1 MNVDASKVAETKES
15 LGAALGPPHVTAP
28 HMTTSVFTK
37 CQQDVLRNQVAAFKF
52 FEGLNKKVG
61 FPAKLKEEWLPMLK
75 PVPLESAHDSAVKN
89 LTTDIFAHR
98 SHVWEKIKAVK
109 KRYDENKLKEVS
121 APDALP
127 VLVRSPPLIVA
138 SNLPVTGE
146 NVYSSNIKE
155 SRRNI
160 LVNVMKTEYQ
170 NSMQNEFRKRYIA
183 MDKVIKSSQTQPGM
197 SSDVSAAYSSG
208 KLRYGDAMTQFLCL
222 QLLQY
227 QRTVRKQVDEAG
239 SFICDLSEK
248 QYRAMLNGNRRQK
261 ISQAKMEITQRA
273 ELGSSRARDAK
284 SYRSE
289 IMSSSNAARDLRL
302 ARNKVIIRAHE
313 RLARSQNKQR
323 DGGDSMSLRLDALKK
338 HDFEAYKEMLNRQ
351 TAGIE
356 SAGEKYDAICK
367 FLADTEDYMHKLAG
381 RIASVKITAEASKAA
396 TKAIEEARGLG
407 LTEEEA
413 QEAARN
419 AVTEATEGNDALR
432 EALDNLG
439 GADAQQR
446 YYNLA
451 HSSTEEINEQPRLL
465 CPPKGAK
472 LREYQIV
479 GLQWMISLYN
489 NHLNGILADEMGLGK
504 TVQVMALI
512 AYLMEKKSNF
522 GPHLIIV
529 PNAVMVNWKSEL
541 TQWLP
546 DARCVYYVGSKD
558 ERSRKYVQE
567 VQPLQFNILVTTYE
581 YIMRDR
587 SRLSKVDWQYIIID
601 EAQRMKDRDSK
612 LAKDLDKFHSVRR
625 LLLSGTPLQNEL
637 QELWSLL
644 NLLLP
649 DVFDDAKV
657 FSEWF
662 GGQDAKGNGN
672 HWLDTEK
679 RVVVV
684 HRLHQILEPFML
696 RRQVED
702 VESKLPEKT
711 TFTIH
716 CPMSAHQ
723 STTYSWIKATGTLRL
738 DPYSPY
744 SKRGLQWASLQNKCM
759 ELRKVCN
766 HQMLSYMPPHWA
778 VGEKI
783 VKQCGKL
790 VILDKMLVKLKA
802 TGHKVLL
809 FSTMTRLLDIM
820 EEYLK
825 WRKLPEKIG
834 GGTMKYLRI
843 DGSTQLE
850 DRESAI
856 RQFNDP
862 ESDAFIF
869 LLSIRAA
876 GRGLNLQTSDT
887 VIIYDP
893 DPNPKNE
900 EQAIARSHRI
910 GQTREVKVFH
920 LEAVTDNVETRQMG
934 GSSHGEGGEKL
945 VYGDSIESI
954 VRNQIQTRKIA
965 MANEVIDAGR
975 FDQQT
980 SMEERRHTLE
990 SMLQDPE
997 RMKKASNVSPS
1008 DDEINRM
1015 LARGDKELEIFR
1027 ELDNDE
1033 DMNWVTRTTEADI
1046 PGWLKYDENNL
1057 REAAVDNAKHA
1068 VDIQSEIAALTGKVI
1083 HHHHQ
1088 GDGHTRFALGK
1099 RVASDQDALK
1109 PPPSKRVALEDS
1121 EMADASALDVGQT
1134 MTMTTNKSEKSGG
1147 KYDEDDDVTVENDDE
1162 EEEIM
1167 GGNLVLDDNEASTA
1181 VP

>member
-1 MNVDASKVAETKES
+1 MES
-15 LGAALGPPHVTAP
+15 NGVEAVLQQPEQLEQQQHKGVQL
-28 HMTTSVFTK
+28 FTK
-37 CQQDVLRNQVAAFKF
+37 AQQDVLRNQVAAYKY
-52 FEGLNKKVG
+52 FEGLNIKVG
-61 FPAKLKEEWLPMLK
+61 FPSKLKDEWLPMLR
-75 PVPLESAHDSAVKN
+75 PPPLSGENWSADVINVSQ
-89 LTTDIFAHR
+89 DIFKHR
-98 SHVWEKIKAVK
+98 SHVWEKIKAIK
-109 KRYDENKLKEVS
+109 KKYEQTRLKEFTAV
-121 APDALP
+121 DAQP
-127 VLVRSPPLIVA
+127 QVLRSPPLIVT
-138 SNLPVTGE
+138 SNVPITGE
-146 NVYSSNIKE
+146 NVYTGKAKE
-155 SRRNI
+155 SRKNL

-170 NSMQNEFRKRYIA
+170 NCMQNEYRRRYIA
-183 MDKVIKSSQTQPGM
+183 MDRIVKDPQTKHGM
-197 SSDVSAAYSSG
+197 SSDPAEAHMTG
-208 KLRYGDAMTQFLCL
+208 THRYGDAQTQLLCL
-222 QLLQY
+222 QALQY
-227 QRTVRKQVDEAG
+227 QRMVRKQVDEAG
-239 SFICDLSEK
+239 LFICDLSEK
-248 QYRAMLNGNRRQK
+248 QYRAMLNGNRRHK
-261 ISQAKMEITQRA
+261 IHQAKQELLQRVD
-273 ELGSSRARDAK
+273 LGASRARDAK
-284 SYRSE
+284 AYKSDIVSAGA
-289 IMSSSNAARDLRL
+289 MVKDLRT
-302 ARNKVIIRAHE
+302 ARNKAILRAHE
-313 RLARSQNKQR
+313 RLARLQNKQTA
-323 DGGDSMSLRLDALKK
+323 GGDARTLRMDALKQ
-338 HDFEAYKEMLNRQ
+338 HDNEAYLEMLKRQ
-351 TAGIE
+351 TTGLEA
-356 SAGEKYDAICK
+356 AGEKYDAICK
-367 FLADTEDYMHKLAG
+367 FLSDTEEYMHKLAG
-381 RIASVKITAEASKAA
+381 RIASVKVTAEASKAA
-396 TKAIEEARGLG
+396 TKAIEEARGKG
-407 LTEEEA
+407 LTEEEV

-439 GADAQQR
+439 GADAQTR

-451 HSSTEEINEQPRLL
+451 HSNSEEITEQPRLL
-465 CPPKGAK
+465 RPPNGAK

-558 ERSRKYVQE
+558 ERIKKYVQE

-587 SRLSKVDWQYIIID
+587 SRLSKVEWQYIIID

-612 LAKDLDKFHSVRR
+612 LAKDLDKFQAVRR
-625 LLLSGTPLQNEL
+625 LLLSGTPLQNDL

-649 DVFDDAKV
+649 DVFDDAKI
-657 FSEWF
+657 FAEWF
-662 GGQDAKGNGN
+662 GGQDAKGNGDD
-672 HWLDTEK
+672 WLETEK

-702 VESKLPEKT
+702 VESRLPQKT

-723 STTYSWIKATGTLRL
+723 STTYSWVKTTGTLRL
-738 DPYSPY
+738 DPYSHY
-744 SKRGLQWASLQNKCM
+744 SKSGHQWASLQNKCM

-766 HQMLSYMPPHWA
+766 HPMLSYVPATWA

-783 VKQCGKL
+783 VRQCGKL

-825 WRKLPEKIG
+825 WRTLPEKIG

-843 DGSTQLE
+843 DGSTHLE
-850 DRESAI
+850 ERESAI
-856 RQFNDP
+856 KQFNDP
-862 ESDAFIF
+862 NSDSFIF

-920 LEAVTDNVETRQMG
+920 MEAVTDNTDVRQMG
-934 GSSHGEGGEKL
+934 GSSQATDGNKL

-965 MANEVIDAGR
+965 MANEVFDAGR

-980 SMEERRHTLE
+980 SMEERRQTLE
-990 SMLQDPE
+990 VMLQDPE
-997 RMKKASNVSPS
+997 RMRKASNVSPT
-1008 DDEINRM
+1008 DDEINVM
-1015 LARGDKELEIFR
+1015 MARGEKELEIFR
-1027 ELDNDE
+1027 QLDADSEYHWMDRTLENDL
-1033 DMNWVTRTTEADI
+1033 
-1046 PGWLKYDENNL
+1046 PGWLKYDEHDL
-1057 REAAVDNAKHA
+1057 RAAAVDNAKHA
-1068 VDIQSEIAALTGKVI
+1068 MDIQSEIAALTGTVI
-1083 HHHHQ
+1083 HHHHTKDEDKNEKQ
-1088 GDGHTRFALGK
+1088 AVGEK
-1099 RVASDQDALK
+1099 RKGPVIALK
-1109 PPPSKRVALEDS
+1109 PPSAKKTLVDDS
-1121 EMADASALDVGQT
+1121 EMGEASALDIGPTV
-1134 MTMTTNKSEKSGG
+1134 TMTTNKSGRD
-1147 KYDEDDDVTVENDDE
+1147 DEDEDITIGNDDE
-1162 EEEIM
+1162 EEVLD
-1167 GGNLVLDDNEASTA
+1167 GNLFLDDDATTQPPRSNAETM
-1181 VP
+1181 

>member
-1 MNVDASKVAETKES
+1 MDQEEEGVASSGEDNGIIVEETGKVLFTES
-15 LGAALGPPHVTAP
+15 
-28 HMTTSVFTK
+28 
-37 CQQDVLRNQVAAFKF
+37 QQVVLRNQVAAFKF
-52 FEGLNKKVG
+52 FEALNTKVK
-61 FPAKLKEEWLPMLK
+61 FPAKLHDDIMAMLK
-75 PVPLESAHDSAVKN
+75 PRPLGEEDGEVKN
-89 LTTDIFAHR
+89 VTSEIFNYRGRVIEKLKDYMKHKKESKGKGYTEEDAKPYIIQPHGLLRAQNVQVTGVTPYTTDKGMGQHPIF
-98 SHVWEKIKAVK
+98 
-109 KRYDENKLKEVS
+109 
-121 APDALP
+121 
-127 VLVRSPPLIVA
+127 
-138 SNLPVTGE
+138 
-146 NVYSSNIKE
+146 
-155 SRRNI
+155 
-160 LVNVMKTEYQ
+160 VMKNEYQ
-170 NSMQNEFRKRYIA
+170 NSMQAEYKERILALNKI
-183 MDKVIKSSQTQPGM
+183 IKDPNTRPGM
-197 SSDVSAAYSSG
+197 SSDIARAAALRHGDALMQFYCLQALKDQRMVRKRVDESGLYICNLGEKHYSS
-208 KLRYGDAMTQFLCL
+208 M
-222 QLLQY
+222 
-227 QRTVRKQVDEAG
+227 
-239 SFICDLSEK
+239 LSS
-248 QYRAMLNGNRRQK
+248 NRRHR
-261 ISQAKMEITQRA
+261 INQAKYEITQRA
-273 ELGSSRARDAK
+273 EAGASRARDAK
-284 SYRSE
+284 SFRSD
-289 IMSSSNAARDLRL
+289 ILAVSNTVRDLRL
-302 ARNKVIIRAHE
+302 ARNKVIMRAHE
-313 RLARSQNKQR
+313 RLARVNRQNKQK
-323 DGGDSMSLRLDALKK
+323 GDDRSMRLDALKDY
-338 HDFEAYKEMLNRQ
+338 DFDAYKEMLRKQ
-351 TAGIE
+351 TGGLEA
-356 SAGEKYDAICK
+356 AGEKYEAICK
-367 FLADTEDYMHKLAG
+367 FLADTEEYLHRLAG

-396 TKAIEEARGLG
+396 TRAIEEARGQG
-407 LTEEEA
+407 LTEEEV

-419 AVTEATEGNDALR
+419 AVAEATEGNDALR

-439 GADAQQR
+439 GADAQTR

-451 HSSTEEINEQPRLL
+451 HSSSEEITEQPKLL
-465 CPPKGAK
+465 KPPPGAK

-558 ERSRKYVQE
+558 ERNRKYIQD

-587 SRLSKVDWQYIIID
+587 SKLSKVDWQYIIID

-612 LAKDLDKFHSVRR
+612 LAKDLDKFHAMRR
-625 LLLSGTPLQNEL
+625 LLLSGTPLQNDL

-649 DVFDDAKV
+649 DVFDDARV
-657 FSEWF
+657 FAEWF
-662 GGQDAKGNGN
+662 GGQDGKNNGDD
-672 HWLDTEK
+672 WLETEK

-711 TFTIH
+711 TYTIH
-716 CPMSAHQ
+716 TPMSAHQ
-723 STTYSWIKATGTLRL
+723 STVYSWIKATGTLRL
-738 DPYSPY
+738 DPMSQYS
-744 SKRGLQWASLQNKCM
+744 RTGHQWASLQNKCM

-766 HQMLSYMPPHWA
+766 HPMLSYTPATWM
-778 VGEKI
+778 VGNKI

-790 VILDKMLVKLKA
+790 VVLDKMLLKLKA

-809 FSTMTRLLDIM
+809 FSTMTRLLDIL
-820 EEYLK
+820 EIYLQ
-825 WRKLPEKIG
+825 WRQLPEKMG

-843 DGSTQLE
+843 DGSTHLE

-856 RQFNDP
+856 RKFKEPD
-862 ESDAFIF
+862 SDSFIF

-920 LEAVTDNVETRQMG
+920 MEAVTDNVETRQMG
-934 GSSHGEGGEKL
+934 GDSHDANGEKL

-980 SMEERRHTLE
+980 SMEERRQTLE

-997 RMKKASNVSPS
+997 RSKKASNMAPT
-1008 DDEINRM
+1008 DDEINKM

-1027 ELDNDE
+1027 EMDKDPE
-1033 DMNWVTRTTEADI
+1033 MNWMERTQAGELPSWI
-1046 PGWLKYDENNL
+1046 KYGEKDL

-1068 VDIQSEIAALTGKVI
+1068 VDIQSEIAALTGTVI
-1083 HHHHQ
+1083 HHHHPLKTERDQ
-1088 GDGHTRFALGK
+1088 APTDLGK
-1099 RVASDQDALK
+1099 RKSAKLALK
-1109 PPPSKRVALEDS
+1109 IPASKRLALEDS
-1121 EMADASALDVGQT
+1121 EMAEAST
-1134 MTMTTNKSEKSGG
+1134 MDIAPTVTMTTNKSG
-1147 KYDEDDDVTVENDDE
+1147 KDDDDDDVTIGNDE
-1162 EEEIM
+1162 EEEVLE
-1167 GGNLVLDDNEASTA
+1167 GNLRIDDDDTANNGDEAIQKPTNGGTVSA
-1181 VP
+1181 M

>member
-1 MNVDASKVAETKES
+1 MEAHAAGGGVPVDGGTGENRKHDEHA
-15 LGAALGPPHVTAP
+15 
-28 HMTTSVFTK
+28 FTK

-61 FPAKLKEEWLPMLK
+61 FPAKLKEEWLPLLK
-75 PVPLESAHDSAVKN
+75 PVPLESGHGVAVEN
-89 LTTDIFAHR
+89 ITAEIFTHR
-98 SHVWEKIKAVK
+98 TRVWEKIKLMK
-109 KRYDENKLKEVS
+109 KKYDETRLKEFT
-121 APDALP
+121 AEDAKP
-127 VLVRSPPLIVA
+127 VILRSPPLIVT

-146 NVYSSNIKE
+146 NEYSSNLKDA
-155 SRRNI
+155 RKNI
-160 LVNVMKTEYQ
+160 LMNVMKTEYQ
-170 NSMQNEFRKRYIA
+170 NSMQNEFRKRYIQ
-183 MDKVIKSSQTQPGM
+183 MDQMVKSSQTQPGM
-197 SSDVSAAYSSG
+197 STDGGQAAASG
-208 KLRYGDAMTQFLCL
+208 KIRYGDAMTQLLCL
-222 QLLQY
+222 QVLQY

-261 ISQAKMEITQRA
+261 IGLAKLEISQRA
-273 ELGSSRARDAK
+273 ELGNSRARDAK
-284 SYRSE
+284 AYRSD
-289 IMSSSNAARDLRL
+289 IMSTGNALRDLRL
-302 ARNKVIIRAHE
+302 ARNKVILRAHE
-313 RLARSQNKQR
+313 RLARTQNKQKFGA
-323 DGGDSMSLRLDALKK
+323 DGMSLRLDALKK
-338 HDFEAYKEMLNRQ
+338 HDIEAYKEMLNRQ

-356 SAGEKYDAICK
+356 SAGEKYNAICK
-367 FLADTEDYMHKLAG
+367 FLADTEEYMHKLAG

-396 TKAIEEARGLG
+396 TKALEEARSKGF
-407 LTEEEA
+407 TEEEA

-419 AVTEATEGNDALR
+419 AVTEATEGNDALK

-439 GADAQQR
+439 GADAQRR

-451 HSSTEEINEQPRLL
+451 HSSTEEINEQPTLL
-465 CPPKGAK
+465 KPPAGAK

-546 DARCVYYVGSKD
+546 DARCVYYVGNKD
-558 ERSRKYVQE
+558 ERGRKYVQE

-587 SRLSKVDWQYIIID
+587 SRLSKVDWQYIVID

-612 LAKDLDKFHSVRR
+612 LAKDLDKFNSVRR

-649 DVFDDAKV
+649 DVFDDAKI

-662 GGQDAKGNGN
+662 GGQDAKGNSD

-702 VESKLPEKT
+702 VESKLPQKT
-711 TFTIH
+711 TYTIH

-766 HQMLSYMPPHWA
+766 HQMLSYSPPHWA

-783 VKQCGKL
+783 IKQCGKL

-825 WRKLPEKIG
+825 WRTLPEKIG

-843 DGSTQLE
+843 DGSTQLD

-856 RQFNDP
+856 KEFNDP
-862 ESDAFIF
+862 HSDAFIF

-910 GQTREVKVFH
+910 GQKREVKVFH

-934 GSSHGEGGEKL
+934 GASQGADGEKL

-980 SMEERRHTLE
+980 SMEERRQTLE
-990 SMLQDPE
+990 SMLQDPD

-1008 DDEINRM
+1008 DDEINQM
-1015 LARGDKELEIFR
+1015 LARGDEELGIFR
-1027 ELDNDE
+1027 ELDKDE
-1033 DMNWVTRTTEADI
+1033 EMNWMTRTTESEI
-1046 PGWLKYDENNL
+1046 PRWLKYDENSL
-1057 REAAVDNAKHA
+1057 RDAAVDNAKHA
-1068 VDIQSEIAALTGKVI
+1068 VDIQSEIAALTGTVI
-1083 HHHHQ
+1083 HHHHATEQ
-1088 GDGHTRFALGK
+1088 KKTTLGK
-1099 RVASDQDALK
+1099 RQPDGQDDIK
-1109 PPPSKRVALEDS
+1109 PPEPKRIVPEDS
-1121 EMADASALDVGQT
+1121 EMADASALNAVPT
-1134 MTMTTNKSEKSGG
+1134 TTIITNKSEKSG
-1147 KYDEDDDVTVENDDE
+1147 KFDEDDDVTVENDDE

-1167 GGNLVLDDNEASTA
+1167 GGNLVLDENEATMDAPSI
-1181 VP
+1181 

>member
-1 MNVDASKVAETKES
+1 MDMNADKSHAHTGTDEKSRQS
-15 LGAALGPPHVTAP
+15 
-28 HMTTSVFTK
+28 MFTK
-37 CQQDVLRNQVAAFKF
+37 CQQDTLRNQVAAFKF

-61 FPAKLKEEWLPMLK
+61 IPAKLKEEWLPKLK
-75 PVPLESAHDSAVKN
+75 PLPLGVAQDGAVEN
-89 LTTDIFAHR
+89 LSSEIFAHR
-98 SHVWEKIKAVK
+98 SHVWEKIKQVK
-109 KRYDENKLKEVS
+109 KKYDESRLKEYT
-121 APDALP
+121 PQDAQP
-127 VLVRSPPLIVA
+127 VIIQNPPLIVT
-138 SNLPVTGE
+138 SNMPVTGE
-146 NVYSSNIKE
+146 NAYSSNLKDA
-155 SRRNI
+155 RRHI

-170 NSMQNEFRKRYIA
+170 NSMQNEFRKRYIE
-183 MDKVIKSSQTQPGM
+183 MDQLTKSSQTQPGM
-197 SSDVSAAYSSG
+197 SSDVSQAAASG
-208 KLRYGDAMTQFLCL
+208 KLRYGDAMTQLLCL
-222 QLLQY
+222 QVLQY
-227 QRTVRKQVDEAG
+227 QRSVRKQVDEAG
-239 SFICDLSEK
+239 NFICDLSEK
-248 QYRAMLNGNRRQK
+248 QYRAMLNGNRRQRIGLAK
-261 ISQAKMEITQRA
+261 LEISQRA
-273 ELGSSRARDAK
+273 DLGSSRARDAK
-284 SYRSE
+284 SYRSD
-289 IMSSSNAARDLRL
+289 IMSASNTLRDLRL

-313 RLARSQNKQR
+313 RLARTQTKQKF
-323 DGGDSMSLRLDALKK
+323 GGDGMSLRLDALKK
-338 HDFEAYKEMLNRQ
+338 HDIEAYKEMLNRQ

-356 SAGEKYDAICK
+356 SAGEKYNAICK

-396 TKAIEEARGLG
+396 TKAIEEARGKG

-419 AVTEATEGNDALR
+419 AVTEATEGNDALK
-432 EALDNLG
+432 EALENLG
-439 GADAQQR
+439 GADAQRR

-451 HSSTEEINEQPRLL
+451 HSSTEEITEQPRLL
-465 CPPKGAK
+465 HPPKGAK

-512 AYLMEKKSNF
+512 AYLMEKKANF
-522 GPHLIIV
+522 GLHLIIV

-558 ERSRKYVQE
+558 ERGRKYVQE

-587 SRLSKVDWQYIIID
+587 ARLSKVDWQYIIID
-601 EAQRMKDRDSK
+601 EAQRMKDRESK
-612 LAKDLDKFHSVRR
+612 LAKDLDKFNSVRR

-649 DVFDDAKV
+649 DVFDDAKI

-662 GGQDAKGNGN
+662 GGQDSKGNSD

-711 TFTIH
+711 TYSLH

-723 STTYSWIKATGTLRL
+723 STTYSWVKATGTLRL

-744 SKRGLQWASLQNKCM
+744 SRRGLKWASLQNKCM

-766 HQMLSYMPPHWA
+766 HQMLSYTPPDWA

-783 VKQCGKL
+783 IRQCGKL
-790 VILDKMLVKLKA
+790 VILDRMLVKLKA

-809 FSTMTRLLDIM
+809 FSTMTRLLDIL

-825 WRKLPEKIG
+825 WRKLPEKLG

-843 DGSTQLE
+843 DGSTQLD

-856 RQFNDP
+856 RNFNDP
-862 ESDAFIF
+862 NSDAFIF

-920 LEAVTDNVETRQMG
+920 LEAVTDNMETRQMG
-934 GSSHGEGGEKL
+934 GASQGEDGEKL
-945 VYGDSIESI
+945 AYGDSIESL
-954 VRNQIQTRKIA
+954 VRNKIQTRKIA

-980 SMEERRHTLE
+980 SMEERRQTLE
-990 SMLQDPE
+990 SMLQDSE
-997 RMKKASNVSPS
+997 RSKKASNVSPT
-1008 DDEINRM
+1008 DDEINQM
-1015 LARGDKELEIFR
+1015 LARGDKELSIFR
-1027 ELDNDE
+1027 ELDQDE
-1033 DMNWVTRTTEADI
+1033 DMKWVTRTTVSEI
-1046 PGWLKYDENNL
+1046 PQWLKYDEADL
-1057 REAAVDNAKHA
+1057 RDASKDNQKHTVDLE
-1068 VDIQSEIAALTGKVI
+1068 SEIAALTGTVF
-1083 HHHHQ
+1083 HHHHG
-1088 GDGHTRFALGK
+1088 GDQKVALGK
-1099 RVASDQDALK
+1099 REPDEQGTIKAPA
-1109 PPPSKRVALEDS
+1109 PKRIALEGA
-1121 EMADASALDVGQT
+1121 EAVEVSAQDVGPT
-1134 MTMTTNKSEKSGG
+1134 MTMTTNKSGRFE
-1147 KYDEDDDVTVENDDE
+1147 DDDDVTIGNNEE

-1167 GGNLVLDDNEASTA
+1167 GVNLVIDDNEATTA
-1181 VP
+1181 APTTESPTT